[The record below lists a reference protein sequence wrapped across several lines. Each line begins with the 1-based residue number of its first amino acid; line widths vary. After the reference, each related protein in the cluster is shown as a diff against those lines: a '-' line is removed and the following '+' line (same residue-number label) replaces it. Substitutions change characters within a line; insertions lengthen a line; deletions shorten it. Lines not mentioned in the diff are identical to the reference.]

1 MASAGLRRRINSSRN
16 SAPLA
21 RRTTVKDAGSM
32 APSFSA
38 SRQNT
43 ELAAKAT
50 RLKSAGQ
57 TQARALRS
65 ASVVVPVLMVRSPLR
80 SIVVIAAMLIGPAP
94 IYNIVFI

>member
-1 MASAGLRRRINSSRN
+1 
-16 SAPLA
+16 
-21 RRTTVKDAGSM
+21 M

-57 TQARALRS
+57 TQTRALRS
-65 ASVVVPVLMVRSPLR
+65 VSVVVPVLMVWSPLR
-80 SIVVIAAMLIGPAP
+80 SIVVIAAMLVGPAP
-94 IYNIVFI
+94 VYNIVFI